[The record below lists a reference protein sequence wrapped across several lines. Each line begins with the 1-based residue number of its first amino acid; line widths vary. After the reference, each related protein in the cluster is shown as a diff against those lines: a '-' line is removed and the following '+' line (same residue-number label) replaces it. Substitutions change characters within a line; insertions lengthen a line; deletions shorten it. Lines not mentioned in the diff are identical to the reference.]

1 MMHIHHR
8 FSFLA
13 AAAALASLGAAC
25 AHAPDPQPQHP
36 SRADASPARVAP
48 IAPIRVNAPA
58 PPAAPDPRAD
68 IVRRLAEEGL
78 ARGRAFEMLSELTRI
93 APLRLSGS
101 EGAAA
106 AVRWGEERL
115 RAIGAENVR
124 LEPCTVPRWIRGD
137 VERLAVVEPADA
149 RETPLPI
156 LALGG
161 SVATPPGGIEAELVV
176 VQRLED
182 LVALGESARGKIV
195 LFNRPMDPALVDP
208 FEAYG
213 RAVDQR
219 SRGAVEAARAGA
231 VGAIVRSMTLSIDDF
246 PHTGAMRYHDELA
259 RVPAAAVSTAGA
271 DRLAALAAS
280 GSVRVRLE
288 LACRREDDVPSFNVV
303 GELVGREHPNEIV
316 LISGHLDAWDVGE
329 GAHDDGAG
337 CVQVMEALRLLRE
350 LGLTPRRTIRVVL
363 YMNEENGLQGGR
375 AYARTHADELA
386 RHVLALESDRGG
398 FAPRGF
404 SVNDDGEVR
413 RRLAEIVAL
422 CAPLGASEL
431 RRGEGG
437 ADISV
442 LADSGVPLVE
452 YLPDASRYFDF
463 HHAERDVLDAVH
475 PRELELGAV
484 CIAAFANAVADAEE
498 ALPRT
503 R

>member
-1 MMHIHHR
+1 MHHR
-8 FSFLA
+8 SPFLA
-13 AAAALASLGAAC
+13 SAAALALASLGAAC
-25 AHAPDPQPQHP
+25 AHAPRPHPQHE
-36 SRADASPARVAP
+36 SRADELPVRAAP
-48 IAPIRVNAPA
+48 IAPSSADEPA
-58 PPAAPDPRAD
+58 TRASPDPRAD
-68 IVRRLAEEGL
+68 VVRRLAEEGL
-78 ARGRAFEMLSELTRI
+78 ARGRAFEMLRELTRI

-101 EGAAA
+101 DGAAA

-115 RAIGAENVR
+115 RAIGAQNVR

-137 VERLAVVEPADA
+137 VEHLSVVEPADA
-149 RETPLPI
+149 RDTPLPI

-161 SVATPPGGIEAELVV
+161 SVATPPGGVEAELVV
-176 VQRLED
+176 VRRFEE
-182 LVALGESARGKIV
+182 LVELGERARGKIV
-195 LFNRPMDPALVDP
+195 LFNRPMDPARLDP

-213 RAVDQR
+213 GAVDQR

-231 VGAIVRSMTLSIDDF
+231 VGAIVRSMTLATDDY

-259 RVPAAAVSTAGA
+259 RVPVAAVSTAGA
-271 DRLAALAAS
+271 DRLAALAAR
-280 GSVRVRLE
+280 GPVRVRLE
-288 LACRREDDVPSFNVV
+288 LACRREEDVPSFNVV

-463 HHAERDVLDAVH
+463 HHAQRDVLEAVH

-484 CIAAFANAVADAEE
+484 CIAALAYAVADAEQP
-498 ALPRT
+498 LPRT